1 MNHGRD
7 ERELS
12 IEFTRAFVHGQ
23 RGDGGRIRGEL
34 KNVHWVGVTV
44 KKVACCLLETKL
56 VDIFHIK

>member
-1 MNHGRD
+1 MGGD

-23 RGDGGRIRGEL
+23 RGDGGRKRGA

-44 KKVACCLLETKL
+44 KKVACCLLDTKL
-56 VDIFHIK
+56 VDIIHIKCDI